1 MIRIPF
7 VIKLFLVTFLTV
19 TVMVTVLVSEQKS
32 FGMDL
37 SSSTSQS
44 SSHDTAVPQR
54 TRSSPAKRP
63 FTGELNVHPLGLQGR
78 CVTVRFRG
86 TNESMSMDEAVGYL
100 QTTTATTMRS
110 NSDSQGYTNKQP
122 LPVGIVFVDEP
133 DGFLSVAR
141 DVFHLFHFLE
151 FLVVGYTEL
160 HRLASAGTGTGTWSL
175 PTDNITTT
183 LSTGFPSI
191 TVPWIYVPLMTE
203 TEICGTAGGINCL
216 IADLVLQPSSA
227 SALQLQ
233 DWHTGIRGL
242 ESNDVQTAQSHAAFR
257 GQHDR
262 RKTKLP
268 VFNQVQATNNYQKM
282 VQDVDAAIL
291 INRADCM
298 DGMHKMWNGRIDNF
312 PVQQWHSDISNSLG
326 SLESSLTSITNS
338 ATTGRNKLVV
348 GYIDRQNANRA
359 LPPAEHDWLTR
370 YLSEHALVEFYHL
383 HNMEDYSP
391 LKQIELTAS
400 CDVIIGA
407 HGNGLSH
414 VFWMQPKRYV
424 VEIFWRF
431 RYQFD
436 YAFASAMMDHTYLG
450 LFDGEPIDS
459 QRIERTD
466 PTLKTMHRLRFMY
479 DQNMTAIQDRIA
491 TGRLAIQKFL
501 QDAMD
506 DLNIHL

>member
-1 MIRIPF
+1 M
-7 VIKLFLVTFLTV
+7 FLTV
-19 TVMVTVLVSEQKS
+19 TLMLTLLASEQKS

-37 SSSTSQS
+37 PSSTSQIS
-44 SSHDTAVPQR
+44 SQERAVPQR
-54 TRSSPAKRP
+54 TRSSPPKHP
-63 FTGELNVHPLGLQGR
+63 FTGELNVHPVGLQGR

-100 QTTTATTMRS
+100 QTTTATTMHS
-110 NSDSQGYTNKQP
+110 DFDSQGYTNKQP
-122 LPVGIVFVDEP
+122 LHVGIVFVDEP
-133 DGFLSVAR
+133 DGFLSLVR
-141 DVFHLFHFLE
+141 EVFHLFHFLE

-160 HRLASAGTGTGTWSL
+160 HRLASAGTGTGIRSL
-175 PTDNITTT
+175 PTGNGTTT

-191 TVPWIYVPLMTE
+191 SVPWIYAPLLTE
-203 TEICGTAGGINCL
+203 SEICGTAGGINCL
-216 IADLVLQPSSA
+216 IADLVLQASSA

-233 DWHTGIRGL
+233 DYRTGIHGL
-242 ESNDVQTAQSHAAFR
+242 ESNDVLTAQSHPSFR

-268 VFNQVQATNNYQKM
+268 VFKQVQATNNYQKM
-282 VQDVDAAIL
+282 VQEADAAIL

-298 DGMHKMWNGRIDNF
+298 DGTHKMWNGRIKNF
-312 PVQQWHSDISNSLG
+312 PVQQWYSDISNSLG
-326 SLESSLTSITNS
+326 SLESPPPSLTSTTDSS
-338 ATTGRNKLVV
+338 ASTSRNKLVV
-348 GYIDRQNANRA
+348 GYIDRQNAQRS
-359 LPPAEHDWLTR
+359 LPPTEHEWLTR

-383 HNMEDYSP
+383 HNMEDHSP
-391 LKQIELTAS
+391 LTQIKMTAS

-414 VFWMQPKRYV
+414 VFWMQPKSYV

-459 QRIERTD
+459 ERIERTD
-466 PTLKTMHRLRFMY
+466 LTLKTMHRQRFTY

-491 TGRLAIQKFL
+491 TGRLAIQQFL
-501 QDAMD
+501 QNAMD